1 MIKTFLV
8 SAATL
13 VILLITLI
21 ATIMS
26 HSFIGVTVVALILFV
41 MAVMS
46 RIVITLS
53 GLVNKMLMHKIK
65 LMTDSPTIGTEV
77 KKIMSAKS

>member
-1 MIKTFLV
+1 MKTSLV
-8 SAATL
+8 SASTL

-26 HSFIGVTVVALILFV
+26 HSFIGITVIALILFV
-41 MAVMS
+41 ITVIS
-46 RIVITLS
+46 RIMLTLS
-53 GLVNKMLMHKIK
+53 GLLNKMLMKKIK
-65 LMTDSPTIGTEV
+65 RMIDSPTIGTEV